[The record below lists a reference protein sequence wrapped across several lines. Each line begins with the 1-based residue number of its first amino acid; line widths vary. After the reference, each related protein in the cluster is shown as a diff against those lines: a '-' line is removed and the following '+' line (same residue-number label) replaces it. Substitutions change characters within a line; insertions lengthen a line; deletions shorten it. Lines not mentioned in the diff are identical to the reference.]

1 MSNKEERYCE
11 IVGTKSKLFLNFKNK
26 KIIFNEKKIY
36 HINENK
42 NQMYED
48 QLNFFFN
55 NIKNK
60 KKIILEKFN
69 NASETVKFIKA
80 IKLSNYKKICED
92 KLKILHL
99 FLPEVDQK
107 ELKIKFTKN
116 KNKTLLEITIN
127 QTKNLSKIHKIF
139 LSTDSKK

>member
-11 IVGTKSKLFLNFKNK
+11 IVGTKSKLLLDFKNK
-26 KIIFNEKKIY
+26 KIILNDKKIY

-48 QLNFFFN
+48 QLNFSF
-55 NIKNK
+55 IILKQ

-80 IKLSNYKKICED
+80 IKLSNYKKKFVRINWKFC
-92 KLKILHL
+92 II

-107 ELKIKFTKN
+107 ELKIK
-116 KNKTLLEITIN
+116 IY
-127 QTKNLSKIHKIF
+127 
-139 LSTDSKK
+139 KK